1 MRLNCRPVGLCVLVV
16 FMLIVFLSL
25 GRWQQNRAV
34 EKERIVSHSLERS
47 KQQAEPLSLDRIEY
61 ESLRHLPVSVEG
73 EYDDK
78 HQFLLD
84 NQVKNHQVG
93 YNVFTPVKVKGS
105 EESVLIDR
113 GWVAQGLTR
122 QLPPN
127 IDIENIGVQLTGAL
141 YVPYGKGFRLGGLD
155 DGEFLWPRVIQFL
168 DFKEMSERLS
178 YDLLPVVIR
187 LSAEAENGFL
197 REWNIVNMGP
207 EKHYGYAVQWYA
219 LALAMIV
226 IFMILALKKRNDV

>member
-1 MRLNCRPVGLCVLVV
+1 MRLNCRPLGLCVLVV
-16 FMLIVFLSL
+16 FMLIIFLSL
-25 GRWQQNRAV
+25 GRWQQNRGA
-34 EKERIVSHSLERS
+34 EKERIVALSQERS
-47 KQQAEPLSLDRIEY
+47 NKEAEPLSLDRIEY
-61 ESLRHLPVSVEG
+61 ESLRHLPVNVEG
-73 EYDDK
+73 EYDNQ

-93 YNVFTPVKVKGS
+93 YNVFTPVKIKRS
-105 EESVLIDR
+105 EKSVLIDR

-127 IDIENIGVQLTGAL
+127 VDIENTGVQLTGTL

-219 LALAMIV
+219 LALAMFI